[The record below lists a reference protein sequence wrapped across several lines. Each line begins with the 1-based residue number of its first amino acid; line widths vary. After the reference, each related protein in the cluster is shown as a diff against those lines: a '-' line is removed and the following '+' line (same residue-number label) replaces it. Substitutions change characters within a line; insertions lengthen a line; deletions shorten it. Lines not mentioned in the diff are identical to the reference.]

1 MMELRQLTE
10 VEQERAQKAGSY
22 RTLHEKRAYRY
33 LPDYM
38 RKRAKRNVA
47 VAFKNSSWTYFPDMF
62 FENEGICL
70 EIDGNSHKNRF
81 RIRKDARRDRIFES
95 SDFITIRIENRHIGY
110 KYYFLQILKK
120 KLMEIQDPREG
131 VLAFIREIDKAIIE
145 ETTSWITIEEFEQY

>member
-1 MMELRQLTE
+1 MELRQLTE
-10 VEQERAQKAGSY
+10 IEQERAQKAGSY

-70 EIDGNSHKNRF
+70 EIDGKSHKNR
-81 RIRKDARRDRIFES
+81 ILKDARRDRIFES
-95 SDFITIRIENRHIGY
+95 NAFTTIRIKNEDLVVDVVFWQLLVAGLRKIENPV
-110 KYYFLQILKK
+110 
-120 KLMEIQDPREG
+120 DN
-131 VLAFIREIDKAIIE
+131 VLLFIRELDEMIDEGIKSWTQIE
-145 ETTSWITIEEFEQY
+145 DYE

>member
-1 MMELRQLTE
+1 MELRQLTE
-10 VEQERAQKAGSY
+10 IEQERAQKAGSY

-95 SDFITIRIENRHIGY
+95 NDFTTIRIKNEDLVVDVVFWQLLVAGLRKIENPV
-110 KYYFLQILKK
+110 
-120 KLMEIQDPREG
+120 DN
-131 VLAFIREIDKAIIE
+131 VLLFIRELDEMIDEGIK
-145 ETTSWITIEEFEQY
+145 SWTQIDDYE

>member
-95 SDFITIRIENRHIGY
+95 NDFS
-110 KYYFLQILKK
+110 KCFCFS
-120 KLMEIQDPREG
+120 
-131 VLAFIREIDKAIIE
+131 VLVVLGFIFKDI
-145 ETTSWITIEEFEQY
+145 SQYVKGRVASQ

>member
-1 MMELRQLTE
+1 MVIRQLTK
-10 VEQERAQKAGSY
+10 VEQERAQEAESY
-22 RTLHEKRAYRY
+22 RTQYEKKAYHY
-33 LPDYM
+33 LPDCM
-38 RKRAKRNVA
+38 KKRAKRNVV
-47 VAFKNSSWTYFPDMF
+47 VAFKNSPRAYFPDLF

-81 RIRKDARRDRIFES
+81 RIRKDAHRDRVFES
-95 SDFITIRIENRHIGY
+95 NDFITIRIENRHIGY

>member
-70 EIDGNSHKNRF
+70 EIDGKSHKNR
-81 RIRKDARRDRIFES
+81 ILKDARRDRIFES
-95 SDFITIRIENRHIGY
+95 NAFTTIRIKNEDLVVDVVFWQLLVAGLRKIENPV
-110 KYYFLQILKK
+110 
-120 KLMEIQDPREG
+120 DN
-131 VLAFIREIDKAIIE
+131 VLLFIRELDEMIDEGIK
-145 ETTSWITIEEFEQY
+145 SWTQIDDYE